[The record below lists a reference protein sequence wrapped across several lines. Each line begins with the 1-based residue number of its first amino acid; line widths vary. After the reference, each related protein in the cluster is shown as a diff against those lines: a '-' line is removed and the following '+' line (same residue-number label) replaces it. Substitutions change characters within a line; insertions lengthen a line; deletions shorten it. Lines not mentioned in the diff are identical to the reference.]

1 MKNSLKFLLAAALPA
16 GAAALY
22 LMWPQPELAAVAAPV
37 ALAAPAQLQQGARI
51 VALGDCM
58 VCHTAQGGAAYA
70 GGLPLRTPFGTI
82 YSTNITPDP
91 DTGIGRW
98 SYPAFERAMR
108 RGVSRD
114 GHLLYPAFPYIHY
127 TQATDADIHAAYDY
141 LMSRTPVHAPPRAN
155 ELLLPLRFRPLLAG
169 WNLLFLRAGNQIAEH
184 EQAARVVRG
193 KYLVD
198 SLGHCASCHSG
209 LNPIGGESSPAFGG
223 GHIDGWDAPSLIR
236 LKQLAVPW
244 TQEDLFDYLHSGMSR
259 AHGAAKGPMQPVVAH
274 LSEVPA
280 ADVSAIVAYLNQAQ
294 QAGSLEPLTERTAP
308 AAPAPAPP
316 PAGATLALRRQG
328 ATLFAAACAACHS
341 DSAPMTRVTGNPG
354 LKLSRSTTD
363 HSPNNFLQTVL
374 AGVPLKKEPAPVF
387 MPPFADILTDV
398 QIESIAAYVRGD
410 IAGRPEWPTVKTAIA
425 TLRKGE

>member
-1 MKNSLKFLLAAALPA
+1 MKNSLKLLLAATASA

-22 LMWPQPELAAVAAPV
+22 VMWPQSEIAPATPPAAVT
-37 ALAAPAQLQQGARI
+37 APAQLQQGARI

-58 VCHTAQGGAAYA
+58 VCHTAQGGSAYA

-98 SYPAFERAMR
+98 SYAAFERAMR
-108 RGVSRD
+108 KGVSRD

-127 TQATDADIHAAYDY
+127 TQMTDADLHAAYDY
-141 LMSRTPVHAPPRAN
+141 LLSRTPVRAPPRAN
-155 ELLLPLRFRPLLAG
+155 ELLFPLGFRPLLAG
-169 WNLLFLRAGNQIAEH
+169 WNLLFLRPGNQIAER
-184 EQAARVVRG
+184 EQAGIVMRG

-236 LKQLAVPW
+236 LKELAVPW
-244 TQEDLFDYLHSGMSR
+244 TEADLFDYLHSGMSR

-280 ADVSAIVAYLNQAQ
+280 EDVHAIVAYLNRAQ
-294 QAGSLEPLTERTAP
+294 QAGSLAP
-308 AAPAPAPP
+308 ATLRAELPAALPP
-316 PAGATLALRRQG
+316 PAGARLELRRQG
-328 ATLFAAACAACHS
+328 AVLFAAACAACHS
-341 DSAPMTRVTGNPG
+341 DSAPMTQVTGNPG
-354 LKLSRSTTD
+354 LKLGRSTTD
-363 HSPNNFLQTVL
+363 NSPNNFLQTVL
-374 AGVPLKKEPAPVF
+374 AGVPLKQAPAPIF
-387 MPPFADILTDV
+387 MPPFADVLTDA
-398 QIESIAAYVRGD
+398 QIESLAAYVRGD
-410 IAGRPEWPTVKTAIA
+410 IARRPEWPTVKSTLA